1 MVLSCSQGWKETLR
15 ARFYIG
21 APPRQRLTGADVL
34 GGVEG
39 FFVPQIETGQS
50 FEAEVNAYNE
60 VAAQAMPDAKAICG

>member
-1 MVLSCSQGWKETLR
+1 
-15 ARFYIG
+15 
-21 APPRQRLTGADVL
+21 VL